1 MAHRSIEKD
10 EVARNHHRGIVMIF
24 GRSKKRDD
32 EVEPESD
39 ELEPV
44 IGRLAEG
51 SRSDAASGEAR
62 AAPGTAAR
70 SGADTAGA
78 GAIDSDA
85 EEAASPAVAA
95 AEPAE
100 AAGRP
105 GSASVA
111 DLDVAALDSMDWR
124 TDGPF
129 DIDEVDLDADTED
142 DPPRI
147 DLGSMVLTVFP
158 GAELRLQVSEETQQ
172 IVSAML
178 VTSDSAL
185 EVGAYAAPRSG
196 GFWSELRDDM
206 IESATDAGGS
216 AALIEGPFGVE
227 LRRLLPVSTPDGEQG
242 YQPSRMWVA
251 EGPRWL
257 LRGILYGQAALEDG
271 IESPVAE
278 LLTAFRHV
286 VVRRGDEPMA
296 PGDLLPLRMPTGLRP
311 SEPGL

>member
-1 MAHRSIEKD
+1 MAHRSNEKD
-10 EVARNHHRGIVMIF
+10 EVARNHRRGIVMIF
-24 GRSKKRDD
+24 GRGKKRD
-32 EVEPESD
+32 EELEPESD

-51 SRSDAASGEAR
+51 SRSDAASGEAG
-62 AAPGTAAR
+62 AAGAAAR
-70 SGADTAGA
+70 SEAEVADAGA
-78 GAIDSDA
+78 TDGGA
-85 EEAASPAVAA
+85 EEAVSLLAA
-95 AEPAE
+95 TEQRAE
-100 AAGRP
+100 AAGRAGTAP
-105 GSASVA
+105 VT
-111 DLDVAALDSMDWR
+111 DLDVAALDSRDWR

-206 IESATDAGGS
+206 IESATEAGGS